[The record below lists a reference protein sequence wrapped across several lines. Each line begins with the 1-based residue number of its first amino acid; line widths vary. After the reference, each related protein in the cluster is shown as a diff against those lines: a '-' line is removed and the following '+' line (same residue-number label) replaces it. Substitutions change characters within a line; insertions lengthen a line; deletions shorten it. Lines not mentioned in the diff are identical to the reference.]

1 MDDDRERTNELQRAQ
16 NEDEAR
22 IENRKTGNLGA
33 GPNSGQR
40 LARELGRELGS
51 DLVSFLAVMA
61 EENEWVRTRIR
72 CAIAEFHEKRI
83 DDIEECM
90 SFALS
95 AYSK

>member
-1 MDDDRERTNELQRAQ
+1 
-16 NEDEAR
+16 
-22 IENRKTGNLGA
+22 
-33 GPNSGQR
+33 
-40 LARELGRELGS
+40 
-51 DLVSFLAVMA
+51 MA

-95 AYSK
+95 AYSKHYSPEMDLDAVAPIMLRDLIIWCTQTNVDSIQLFLNATRDANEIREY